1 MMNMQAGIPKAQ
13 LMAGDAMNRALT
25 RMAHEMMEQLMPLEN
40 VVLVGIRRRGVPLAQ
55 RLSDIIEKYE
65 HVRIPVGEV
74 DIAMYRDD
82 RDPAQLNV
90 EVQEKH
96 LPVDVTG
103 KVVVLVDDVLHTGR
117 TVRAAMDAI
126 LDQGRAA
133 RICLAVLID
142 RGHRELPIR
151 ADFVGKN
158 VPTSNNEQIGVQM
171 EEIDGG
177 DGVALYDGR
186 MYKEPCGGG
195 RYRYASSARST
206 GCDFNDRLQRILR
219 ECSLSVDYAQNL
231 VVLKTMPGLAS
242 AAGAAFDAMDDLPAM
257 IGCVCGDDTVLVV
270 MRDEASAQSFCE
282 ELSGLCK

>member
-1 MMNMQAGIPKAQ
+1 MGARMQTNANREEINMANIGYGIPKAQ

-25 RMAHEMMEQLMPLEN
+25 RMAHEMMEQLELGNM
-40 VVLVGIRRRGVPLAQ
+40 VFVGIRRRGVPLAQ
-55 RLSDIIEKYE
+55 RLADIIERYE
-65 HVRIPVGEV
+65 HIKCPVGEV

-82 RDPAQLNV
+82 RDPSQLKIRV
-90 EVQEKH
+90 EGQK

-103 KVVVLVDDVLHTGR
+103 RTVVLVDDVLHTGR

-158 VPTSNNEQIGVQM
+158 VPTAQSERIGVMMQ
-171 EEIDGG
+171 EIDGG

-186 MYKEPCGGG
+186 MN
-195 RYRYASSARST
+195 R
-206 GCDFNDRLQRILR
+206 
-219 ECSLSVDYAQNL
+219 
-231 VVLKTMPGLAS
+231 
-242 AAGAAFDAMDDLPAM
+242 
-257 IGCVCGDDTVLVV
+257 
-270 MRDEASAQSFCE
+270 
-282 ELSGLCK
+282 

>member
-1 MMNMQAGIPKAQ
+1 MPLICPKARGENQQRKKRRIPTMMNMQAGIPKAQ

-186 MYKEPCGGG
+186 MN
-195 RYRYASSARST
+195 R
-206 GCDFNDRLQRILR
+206 
-219 ECSLSVDYAQNL
+219 
-231 VVLKTMPGLAS
+231 
-242 AAGAAFDAMDDLPAM
+242 
-257 IGCVCGDDTVLVV
+257 
-270 MRDEASAQSFCE
+270 
-282 ELSGLCK
+282 